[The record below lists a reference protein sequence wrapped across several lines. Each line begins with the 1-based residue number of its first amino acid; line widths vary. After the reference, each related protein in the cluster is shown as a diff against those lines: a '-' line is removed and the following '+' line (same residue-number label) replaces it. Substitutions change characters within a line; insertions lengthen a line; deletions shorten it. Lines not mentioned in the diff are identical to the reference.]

1 MSSGISHQ
9 SEYTMGY
16 SDEFLQLLK
25 RRSVEMNCSYL
36 LSHLKPG
43 LNVVDFGCGP
53 GTLSVGLAR
62 LVEPGELHG
71 VDIEDSQI
79 AIAQSAAQAG
89 GHDNVTFQ
97 VADATD
103 LPFEDDSFDVAHCHT
118 VLTHVP
124 DTQAALSEIRR
135 VLKPGGI
142 IASRELITAA
152 CFSEPDL
159 GNFAEAWS
167 VFASLL
173 SGNGGH
179 PNMGRELKNAFI
191 EAGFSSPR
199 ATASFETYSEP
210 EDVAFL
216 HEFIIGWFFTPEIIQ
231 AATIYGLATQE
242 QFDGWKVALDDLKKH
257 PGAMGCLAFGEC
269 IATNP

>member
-1 MSSGISHQ
+1 MSSETSPQ

-16 SDEFLQLLK
+16 SDEFLQLLN
-25 RRSVEMNCSYL
+25 RRSVERDCSYL

-43 LNVVDFGCGP
+43 LNVLDFGCGP

-71 VDIEDSQI
+71 VDIEESQI

-89 GHDNVTFQ
+89 GHRNATFH

-103 LPFEDDSFDVAHCHT
+103 LPFEDNSFDVAHCHT

-142 IASRELITAA
+142 IASRELITAS
-152 CFSEPDL
+152 CFAEPDL
-159 GNFAEAWS
+159 GNFAEAWD

-179 PNMGRELKNAFI
+179 PNMGRELKNAVI
-191 EAGFSSPR
+191 KAGFANPSV
-199 ATASFETYSEP
+199 TASFDTYSEP

-216 HEFIIGWFFTPEIIQ
+216 HGFITGWFFMPKIMK
-231 AATIYGLATQE
+231 AAITYGLATRE
-242 QFDGWKVALDDLKKH
+242 QFDGWKVALDDLRKH

-269 IATNP
+269 IAINL

>member
-1 MSSGISHQ
+1 MSSETSPQ

-25 RRSVEMNCSYL
+25 RRSVERDCSYL
-36 LSHLKPG
+36 LSYLKPG
-43 LNVVDFGCGP
+43 LNVLDFGCGP

-79 AIAQSAAQAG
+79 AIAQSAARSG
-89 GHDNVTFQ
+89 GHDNAAFR

-142 IASRELITAA
+142 IAGRELITAS
-152 CFSEPDL
+152 CFVEPDL
-159 GNFAEAWS
+159 GDFEEAWK

-191 EAGFSSPR
+191 EAGFTDPR
-199 ATASFETYSEP
+199 VTSSFETYAEP
-210 EDVAFL
+210 EDIAFL
-216 HEFIIGWFFTPEIIQ
+216 CGFIIGWFFTPEIMQ
-231 AATIYGLATQE
+231 AATMYGFATEE
-242 QFDGWKVALDDLKKH
+242 QFDGWKAALDSFREH

>member
-1 MSSGISHQ
+1 MSSEPSPQ

-25 RRSVEMNCSYL
+25 RRSVERDCSYL
-36 LSHLKPG
+36 LPHLKPG
-43 LNVVDFGCGP
+43 LDVLDFGCGP

-79 AIAQSAAQAG
+79 AIAQSAARSG
-89 GHDNVTFQ
+89 GHGNAAFQ
-97 VADATD
+97 VADAAD

-142 IASRELITAA
+142 IASRELITAS
-152 CFSEPDL
+152 CFVEPDL
-159 GNFAEAWS
+159 GDFEEAWN
-167 VFASLL
+167 VFSRLL
-173 SGNGGH
+173 AGNGGH
-179 PNMGRELKNAFI
+179 PNMGRGLKNAFI
-191 EAGFSSPR
+191 EAGFTNPR
-199 ATASFETYSEP
+199 VTSSFETYAEP
-210 EDVAFL
+210 EDISFL
-216 HEFIIGWFFTPEIIQ
+216 HSFIVGWFFTPEIMQ
-231 AATIYGLATQE
+231 AAITYGLATKN
-242 QFDGWKVALDDLKKH
+242 QFDGWRIALDGFREH
-257 PGAMGCLAFGEC
+257 SGAMGCLAFGEC
-269 IATNP
+269 IASNP

>member
-1 MSSGISHQ
+1 MSEQTSTQ
-9 SEYTMGY
+9 TEYTMGY
-16 SDEFLQLLK
+16 SDEFLWLLR
-25 RRSVEMNCSYL
+25 RRSVERDCSYL

-43 LNVVDFGCGP
+43 LDVLDFGCGP

-71 VDIEDSQI
+71 VDIEESQI
-79 AIAQSAAQAG
+79 AIASAAAQAG
-89 GHDNVTFQ
+89 GHGNATFQ
-97 VADATD
+97 VADAMD
-103 LPFEDDSFDVAHCHT
+103 LPFEDNSFDIAHCHT

-142 IASRELITAA
+142 VAGRELITAS
-152 CFSEPDL
+152 CFVEPDL
-159 GNFAEAWS
+159 GDFEEAWR

-179 PNMGRELKNAFI
+179 PNMGRELKNTFI
-191 EAGFSSPR
+191 EAGFTDPR
-199 ATASFETYSEP
+199 VTSSFETYAESE
-210 EDVAFL
+210 DITFL
-216 HEFIIGWFFTPEIIQ
+216 HNFIAGWFFTPEIMQ
-231 AATIYGLATQE
+231 AATTYGLATEE
-242 QFDGWKVALDDLKKH
+242 QFDGWKAALAAFREH

>member
-1 MSSGISHQ
+1 MSEQTSTQ
-9 SEYTMGY
+9 TEYTMGY
-16 SDEFLQLLK
+16 SDEFLQLLR
-25 RRSVEMNCSYL
+25 RRSVERDCSYL

-43 LNVVDFGCGP
+43 LDVLDFGCGP

-62 LVEPGELHG
+62 LIEPGELHG
-71 VDIEDSQI
+71 VDIEESQI
-79 AIAQSAAQAG
+79 AIAQSVAQAG
-89 GHDNVTFQ
+89 GHHNATFQ
-97 VADATD
+97 VADVTD
-103 LPFEDDSFDVAHCHT
+103 LPFEDDSFDIAHCHT

-142 IASRELITAA
+142 IAGRELITAA
-152 CFSEPDL
+152 CFAEPDL
-159 GNFAEAWS
+159 GDFKEAWN

-191 EAGFSSPR
+191 EAGFANPSV
-199 ATASFETYSEP
+199 TASFDTYSEP

-216 HEFIIGWFFTPEIIQ
+216 HGFIIGWFFTPEIMQ
-231 AATIYGLATQE
+231 AAISYGLATQE
-242 QFDGWKVALDDLKKH
+242 QFDGWKVALDELRKH

-269 IATNP
+269 TATNP

>member
-1 MSSGISHQ
+1 MPEQTSPQ
-9 SEYTMGY
+9 TEYTMGY
-16 SDEFLQLLK
+16 SDEFLQLLR
-25 RRSVEMNCSYL
+25 RRSVERDCSYL

-43 LNVVDFGCGP
+43 LDALDFGCGP
-53 GTLSVGLAR
+53 GALSVGLAR

-71 VDIEDSQI
+71 VDIEESQI
-79 AIAQSAAQAG
+79 GIAQSAAQAG
-89 GHDNVTFQ
+89 GHDNATFQ
-97 VADATD
+97 VADVTD
-103 LPFEDDSFDVAHCHT
+103 LPFEDDSFDIAHCHA

-124 DTQAALSEIRR
+124 DIQAALSEVRR

-152 CFSEPDL
+152 CFAEPDL
-159 GNFAEAWS
+159 GDFEEAWN

-191 EAGFSSPR
+191 EAGFTDPQVS
-199 ATASFETYSEP
+199 ASFETYSEP

-216 HEFIIGWFFTPEIIQ
+216 HGFITGWFFTPEIMQ
-231 AATIYGLATQE
+231 AAITYGLATSE
-242 QFDGWKVALDDLKKH
+242 QFDGWETGLDSIVEH

-269 IATNP
+269 IATNS